1 MRRAYRD
8 RGLYLGDPDFVQM
21 PIARLTSDDYAAGLR
36 AAILPDKATPSASLP
51 PGSAPFDGVNTS
63 HFSVI
68 DAEGNLAA
76 VTQTVNLAY
85 GSGLVVE
92 GTGVLLNDEMD
103 DFALRPG
110 TPNAF
115 GVIGFDANA
124 PAPGRR
130 PLSSMSPSFMFGR
143 DHVAVIGAKG
153 GSRIITITL
162 LGMLGLETGM
172 GPEQIAAMPRF
183 HHQYLPDTIMAEP
196 GAFSP
201 ETIAALEA
209 MGHKVQVDAKPWTFF
224 LHAVDW
230 NLRDGSMRGGADPRN
245 PTGKASVSAA
255 GVPAPVEAQR

>member
-1 MRRAYRD
+1 
-8 RGLYLGDPDFVQM
+8 
-21 PIARLTSDDYAAGLR
+21 
-36 AAILPDKATPSASLP
+36 
-51 PGSAPFDGVNTS
+51 
-63 HFSVI
+63 VI

-85 GSGLVVE
+85 GSGLVVA

-124 PAPGRR
+124 VAPGRR
-130 PLSSMSPSFMFGR
+130 PLSSMAPSFMFGR
-143 DHVAVIGAKG
+143 DRVAVVGAKG

-162 LGMLGLETGM
+162 LGMLGLEQGM
-172 GPEQIAAMPRF
+172 SPAQIAAMPRY
-183 HHQYLPDTIMAEP
+183 HHQYLPDAIVAEP

-201 ETIAALEA
+201 GTIAALEA
-209 MGHKVQVDAKPWTFF
+209 MGHSVQVADKPWTFF

-230 NLRDGSMRGGADPRN
+230 NLRDGTMRGGADPRN

-255 GVPAPVEAQR
+255 KAEAAAEAQP